1 MKHFWFRV
9 LLLSAIIL
17 PLFARGGENF
27 SLLCSGQAEI
37 EEGNFARARAEALS
51 QAFRQAVN
59 SALLKELPPQLLEE
73 NSELIEEKFLSEPEP
88 FVYRYRIIS
97 EQVSGN
103 LYLMEAEV
111 EVSLPNLRNHLIQT
125 GLIISPERSLLL
137 MVLEKQGS
145 SFTSAWLKDS
155 AQANDLE
162 KLLSLELKRWG
173 FRVVSPEPIF
183 QLPELEENLTLSGWL
198 SQLGRKYQARFLI
211 YATARVEAQESEIIK
226 QKEKPEE
233 AEEKPKKIYQFSA
246 QLELKIFDLEKE
258 EAVFQCQRTE
268 KVTGFDYQSTR
279 YRLMERLVNSLL
291 GDLSLTLER
300 LSQRSELPAEKSRS
314 EIISILGLSS
324 WYQYQQIAEG
334 LKKIAQIQNFQLFE
348 FAPGEVRLK
357 INYQGKTGDLIRA
370 ITSYQFPDLRLLPL
384 ESSERKFTFRIQPRF

>member
-137 MVLEKQGS
+137 MVLEKQDS

-183 QLPELEENLTLSGWL
+183 QLPELEENLILSGWL

-268 KVTGFDYQSTR
+268 KVTGFDYQATR

-348 FAPGEVRLK
+348 FTPGEVRLK
-357 INYQGKTGDLIRA
+357 INYQGKTEDLIRA

>member
-137 MVLEKQGS
+137 MVLEKQDS

-155 AQANDLE
+155 AQANHLE

-226 QKEKPEE
+226 QKEEPEE

-324 WYQYQQIAEG
+324 WYQYQQITEG

-348 FAPGEVRLK
+348 FTPGEVRLK